1 MGINEFELLK
11 KVKEIGKTKT
21 DSKPSKSYI
30 YDGIVYISNTIYI
43 SKKDGTHETPNDL
56 KFFVLNIGEVF
67 YRLKKLK
74 QFFTNFYN
82 IDYEIFKEHLDN
94 YEKEVMGKYFGKKKK
109 LYKEGIRL
117 SKEDNIFV
125 SDQLIIPILD
135 VHKNKYILSIENY
148 KIINDM
154 SNLIV
159 DLIQQEQKV
168 LLDKNIKNNQ
178 QKGTVLFG
186 ITKTDEGLKLSY
198 KIVKFGNVDSILE
211 DIYDLNYE
219 QYLESINSFVTSS
232 KNNTEN
238 NINEIIDTIIGR
250 MESIIQKY
258 DDENSDVVN
267 NIVNNVNTSTQS
279 INSKKIIQKQRVE
292 KEDNII
298 NVDDVLN
305 ELTSNTIQTNQDI
318 DTTNLNDLL
327 MNDEDENSNIPF

>member
-11 KVKEIGKTKT
+11 KVKEISQPENVSQKN
-21 DSKPSKSYI
+21 YVF
-30 YDGIVYISNTIYI
+30 DGIVYVSNTIFI
-43 SKKDGTHETPNDL
+43 SKKDGTRETPSEL
-56 KFFVLNIGEVF
+56 KFFILNIGEVF

-82 IDYEIFKEHLDN
+82 IDYETFKEHLDVH
-94 YEKEVMGKYFGKKKK
+94 EKEIFGKYFGKKKK
-109 LYKEGIRL
+109 LYKEGIKL

-125 SDQLIIPILD
+125 SDQLVIPVLD
-135 VHKNKYILSIENY
+135 TQKNKYILSIENY
-148 KIINDM
+148 RIINDM

-159 DLIQQEQKV
+159 DLIQKEQKV

-198 KIVKFGNVDSILE
+198 KIVKLGNVDSILE

-219 QYLESINSFVTSS
+219 QYLEGINSFVTSS

-292 KEDNII
+292 KEDDSFI
-298 NVDDVLN
+298 NVDDVLS
-305 ELTSNTIQTNQDI
+305 ELTSNTIQTNQ
-318 DTTNLNDLL
+318 NVEESLNDLL

>member
-11 KVKEIGKTKT
+11 KVKEIGKT

-30 YDGIVYISNTIYI
+30 YDGIVYVSNTIYI

-82 IDYEIFKEHLDN
+82 IDYETFKEHLDVH
-94 YEKEVMGKYFGKKKK
+94 EKEIFGKYFGKKKK
-109 LYKEGIRL
+109 LYKEGIKL

-125 SDQLIIPILD
+125 SDQLVIPVLD
-135 VHKNKYILSIENY
+135 TQKNKYILSIENY
-148 KIINDM
+148 RIINDM

-178 QKGTVLFG
+178 KGTVLFG

-198 KIVKFGNVDSILE
+198 KIVKLGNVDSILE

-305 ELTSNTIQTNQDI
+305 ELTSNTIQTNQDV
-318 DTTNLNDLL
+318 DTSLNDLL
-327 MNDEDENSNIPF
+327 IHDEDEDSNIPF